1 MAYKTQSPG
10 VINIKKENIYIGS
23 ITMYKKIIILYL
35 IAAIGILFVCP
46 VSYSAD
52 NKTDKSIEIIT
63 LSLPPASEPVPALS
77 YRLLPRYIDQKT
89 GNAALL
95 YYSAAGLYPD
105 GNTEELNEKIN
116 KWRDLP
122 VEQLNRKEVEEALSS
137 FSSCFHQI
145 KLASQRNSCEWEL
158 PIEDGFAMLL
168 PNLGT
173 YRKITYA
180 MELQM
185 RIDIADGHLDKAM
198 EMIQQGM
205 YMGVN
210 IAKGPTIIHN
220 LVGIAIDTLFLK
232 NIESL
237 IQKPNS
243 PNLYWALTSL
253 PKPLI
258 DMHKA
263 IQYEHEMVFVEFP
276 ELRNIETEILTPQ
289 QVLEITSNLTNKI
302 QSLTGEGK
310 NSSLMKLLPAGLVM
324 IHYSDAKQYLA
335 KKGFSQEQI
344 DSMPAAQAVL
354 IYQKQ
359 QYQEIADNMF
369 KWLEIPYNQSQPYM
383 SISEKQLSI
392 LEDQGVKTNLFSML
406 LPALSRVS
414 FMQARLERNIAM
426 LRTIEAIR
434 MYAAANSGQIPEKL
448 TDITSVPV
456 PSDPVTGKDFIYQRT
471 DLHNAQLEA
480 PKAPDESQKR
490 PVYKLSIKQ

>member
-1 MAYKTQSPG
+1 MH
-10 VINIKKENIYIGS
+10 KKL
-23 ITMYKKIIILYL
+23 IILYL
-35 IAAIGILFVCP
+35 FAAIGILSVCP
-46 VSYSAD
+46 ISYGAD

-105 GNTEELNEKIN
+105 GNTEELDENIN

-122 VEQLNRKEVEEALSS
+122 VEQLNRKEVEEVLSS

-145 KLASQRNSCEWEL
+145 KLAAQRNSCEWEL

-180 MELQM
+180 MELQI
-185 RIDIADGHLDKAM
+185 RIDIADGHFDKAL
-198 EMIQQGM
+198 EMMQQGM

-210 IAKGPTIIHN
+210 IAKGPTLIHN
-220 LVGIAIDTLFLK
+220 LVGIAIDALVLK
-232 NIESL
+232 NIESM

-243 PNLYWALTSL
+243 PNLYWALSSL

-263 IQYEHEMVFVEFP
+263 IQYEHEMVFIDFP
-276 ELRNIETEILTPQ
+276 KLRNIETEILTSQ
-289 QVLEITSNLTNKI
+289 QASEIISNLINKI
-302 QSLTGEGK
+302 QSLTGEGN
-310 NSSLMKLLPAGLVM
+310 NSSFMKFLPAGFVM

-335 KKGFSQEQI
+335 KKGFTQEQI
-344 DSMPAAQAVL
+344 NAMPAAQAVL

-359 QYQEIADNMF
+359 QYQEIADNIF

-383 SISEKQLSI
+383 LKSQDQLSSI
-392 LEDQGVKTNLFSML
+392 ENQGIKTNLFSNL
-406 LPALSRVS
+406 LPGLSRVS
-414 FMQARLERNIAM
+414 FLQARLERNIAM

-434 MYAAANSGQIPEKL
+434 IYAAANSGQIPEKL
-448 TDITSVPV
+448 SDITSVPV

-471 DLHNAQLEA
+471 DLHNARFEA
-480 PKAPDESQKR
+480 PNAPDESQKR
-490 PVYKLSIKQ
+490 PVYKLTIKQ